1 MIPLNQLPNL
11 KKPALFHSDQ
21 GVEYTRKIIQN
32 NLKEKNLISSFS
44 EKGIPAQNACIETF
58 FSNFKCE
65 TIYLEKRKKLTKKRL
80 T

>member
-1 MIPLNQLPNL
+1 M
-11 KKPALFHSDQ
+11 
-21 GVEYTRKIIQN
+21 
-32 NLKEKNLISSFS
+32 ISSFS